1 MDFTFLVLFFCF
13 VVFLYIVYV
22 LSRDDFVILRSNTS
36 IEKIFNLAY
45 LSALFSLFSARLF
58 YVLSNPKPIFATPLG
73 FLLFPYFPG
82 LSLISGLLGGYLI
95 SVIILKFWKLP
106 IGRITDF
113 FSIGFLAA
121 FPIGFLF
128 SVFYSNQK
136 ISLPFYFSIVS
147 YLLLLFVF
155 VKFILS
161 ITTGGKIKD
170 GSLSFLFMFSFS
182 LFYLLSNIS
191 FSLGKN
197 ILNFENVISFLTFLI
212 FSIIFLQKEKL
223 IEKYILKKNETLD
236 QRS

>member
-1 MDFTFLVLFFCF
+1 MDFTFLVLAFCF
-13 VVFLYIVYV
+13 VIFLYIVYV

-36 IEKIFNLAY
+36 VEKIFNVAY
-45 LSALFSLFSARLF
+45 LSVFFSLLSARLF

-95 SVIILKFWKLP
+95 SIIILKFWKLP

-113 FSIGFLAA
+113 FSMGFLTA
-121 FPIGFLF
+121 FPVGFLF
-128 SVFYSNQK
+128 SFFSSINQK
-136 ISLPFYFSIVS
+136 LSLPFYFSIIL

-155 VKFILS
+155 VKFVLS
-161 ITTGGKIKD
+161 MSTGGKIKD
-170 GSLSFLFMFSFS
+170 GSLSFLFMLSFS

-197 ILNFENVISFLTFLI
+197 ILNFENIFSFLIFLI

-223 IEKYILKKNETLD
+223 IEKGILKKNEYLD
-236 QRS
+236 R